1 MGHGDTTSIAIP
13 KRITTFKAN
22 EKIVHA
28 VAGAKHSIAMT
39 QGNGIL
45 FSWGMGDQ
53 GRLGNGH
60 EIGCLVPERIPMNG
74 AGIPD
79 GDDMCMYIST
89 GEAHSAMVTANGNVY
104 TWGVGSHGRQ
114 AQTQYK
120 IVF

>member
-1 MGHGDTTSIAIP
+1 M
-13 KRITTFKAN
+13 N

-104 TWGVGSHGRQ
+104 TWGVGSHGR
-114 AQTQYK
+114 
-120 IVF
+120 